1 MFKKLYKIY
10 NNIMKISKLE
20 SNQARLFSLT
30 NITKLLDAN
39 TFIPFTAWSLSPFVI
54 DMVLND
60 ILINKRSKII
70 EFGSGN
76 STIFIAKLIK
86 VYDLDIIF
94 FSVDSD
100 QKWINK
106 VKKQLKKENCIDK
119 VCFIEAEIKDVSSNL
134 AFRNQ
139 KKWYDT
145 KSLLNSLPKDLLF
158 DLVLVD
164 APWGGTTSYSRF
176 SAIPFLKDS
185 LDEAF
190 SIYLDDIHRNEEL
203 EIAKEWSNILGL
215 EYNVLD
221 SASVFT
227 KGVVYSFVPSYK
239 KS

>member
-106 VKKQLKKENCIDK
+106 VKKQLEKENCIDK
-119 VCFIEAEIKDVSSNL
+119 VCFIEAEIKDVS
-134 AFRNQ
+134 
-139 KKWYDT
+139 
-145 KSLLNSLPKDLLF
+145 
-158 DLVLVD
+158 V
-164 APWGGTTSYSRF
+164 
-176 SAIPFLKDS
+176 I
-185 LDEAF
+185 
-190 SIYLDDIHRNEEL
+190 
-203 EIAKEWSNILGL
+203 
-215 EYNVLD
+215 
-221 SASVFT
+221 
-227 KGVVYSFVPSYK
+227 
-239 KS
+239 